1 MIPFSEL
8 KIAHNVVDI
17 RVTQAG
23 VFILAFGGQSELM
36 NGKHLAHDMA
46 LACCRGN
53 VTCLSLSPYTAV
65 FFFRL
70 LLLQSFL
77 LIFPGESK
85 HFILAVSLRA
95 M

>member
-1 MIPFSEL
+1 MIPCSEP

-17 RVTQAG
+17 RVMQSG
-23 VFILAFGGQSELM
+23 VCTLAFGGQNELV
-36 NGKHLAHDMA
+36 NGKHLAHGMA
-46 LACCRGN
+46 MVSCRGN
-53 VTCLSLSPYTAV
+53 VTCLSLSPYTTI
-65 FFFRL
+65 FFFQL

-85 HFILAVSLRA
+85 HFILAISLRA